1 MGSLIEELRRREAA
15 AQGGNPPGAEPGT
28 RVEGER
34 GGAPIGARRASRPQA
49 PSMSRHTVCLCCRA
63 CD

>member
-15 AQGGNPPGAEPGT
+15 QGWNARGAPS
-28 RVEGER
+28 RAVEAER
-34 GGAPIGARRASRPQA
+34 GGAPIGARRAWRPQA
-49 PSMSRHTVCLCCRA
+49 PSLSRHTVSLCCRA